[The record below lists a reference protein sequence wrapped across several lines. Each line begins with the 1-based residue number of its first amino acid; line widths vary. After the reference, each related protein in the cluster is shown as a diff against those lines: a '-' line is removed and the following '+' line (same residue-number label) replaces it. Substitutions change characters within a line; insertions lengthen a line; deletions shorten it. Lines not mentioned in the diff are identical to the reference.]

1 MIVPFGGR
9 PLAKM
14 SRRKTLL
21 VTGGAGFVGSA
32 LVRQLVG
39 ETDAT
44 VVNVDALTYAGN
56 LDALADARD
65 NPRHVFEHAD
75 IRKRPDVDRLFRDH
89 RPDAILHLAA
99 ETHVDRSIDAPTTFV
114 ETNVLG
120 TCNLLEAARA
130 HWSDLEDG
138 ARETFRFLHVS
149 TDEVYGDLGPEDPAF
164 REDRAYG
171 PSSPYSAT
179 KAGADHLVRAWQRTY
194 GLPVLITHCSNNYG
208 PYQLADKL
216 IPLMIS
222 TALEGEPLPV
232 YGDGRNVREW
242 LHVDDHA
249 RALRR
254 VLAVGTPG
262 RTYAIGGEARSNM
275 EVVQAICA
283 ILDRLVPNTS
293 SSYAELVQFV
303 ADRPGHD
310 RRYAT
315 DDARIRS
322 ELGWAPAERFE
333 TGLEKTVQWYVDHRE
348 WTRRARASEKRRRPG
363 S

>member
-1 MIVPFGGR
+1 
-9 PLAKM
+9 M
-14 SRRKTLL
+14 SRTKTLL

-32 LVRQLVG
+32 LVRQLIG
-39 ETDAT
+39 ETDAA

-56 LDALADARD
+56 LDALADTRAD
-65 NPRHVFEHAD
+65 PRHVFERVD
-75 IRKRPDVDRLFRDH
+75 IRERPDVERLLREH
-89 RPDAILHLAA
+89 RPGAIVHLAA
-99 ETHVDRSIDAPTTFV
+99 ETHVDRSIDAPAAFA

-120 TCNLLEAARA
+120 TCILLEAARA
-130 HWSDLEDG
+130 YWSALEDG

-149 TDEVYGDLGPEDPAF
+149 TDEVYGDLAPEEPAF
-164 REDRAYG
+164 DENRAYA

-179 KAGADHLVRAWQRTY
+179 KAGADHLVRAWRRTY
-194 GLPVLITHCSNNYG
+194 GLPTLITHSSNNYG

-222 TALEGEPLPV
+222 TALEGKPLPV
-232 YGDGRNVREW
+232 YGNGRNVREW

-254 VLAVGTPG
+254 VLAAGAPG
-262 RTYAIGGEARSNM
+262 RTYAIGGEARSNL
-275 EVVQAICA
+275 EVVQTICA
-283 ILDRLVPNTS
+283 ILDRLVPRAS
-293 SSYAELVQFV
+293 SSYADLVQFV

-315 DDARIRS
+315 DDTRIRS
-322 ELGWAPAERFE
+322 ELGWAPGETFE
-333 TGLEKTVQWYVDHRE
+333 DGLEKTVQWYVDHRE
-348 WTRRARASEKRRRPG
+348 WTRRAGTSENRSRLATRGPG